1 MQAHE
6 QAYSKHKQDGK
17 RLCGICHVECV
28 ARLGGEQE
36 SEKEIYVEQ
45 ILVVHKVTY
54 FYNIFG
60 STKRSFLLVFSMI
73 RLSSSLMPSVPNVVI
88 PLK

>member
-6 QAYSKHKQDGK
+6 QACSKHKQDGK

-36 SEKEIYVEQ
+36 REKEIYVEQ
-45 ILVVHKVTY
+45 ILVVSQDQLMLYSAQQIAAKKIHLPGNPSDY
-54 FYNIFG
+54 GFLNIPYRMY
-60 STKRSFLLVFSMI
+60 SYL
-73 RLSSSLMPSVPNVVI
+73 
-88 PLK
+88 